1 MLSLFLYVEGNMKK
15 VIIAG
20 SRSFY
25 DYTLLKTELDKLFA
39 EPFIVV
45 SGGAKGADSLG
56 EIYAQEK
63 GYPIERYLA
72 KWNDLSVKNCVIKH
86 NSYGAYNAMAG
97 HNRNQEML
105 NAILKNLD
113 GGCVVAFWDG
123 KSKGTENMINISR
136 KAGIFVKIVKI

>member
-1 MLSLFLYVEGNMKK
+1 MKK

-20 SRSFY
+20 SRSFN
-25 DYTLLKTELDKLFA
+25 DYALLKIELDKLFS
-39 EPFIVV
+39 EPFTVV

-56 EIYAQEK
+56 EQYANEK
-63 GYPIERYLA
+63 GYSIERYLA
-72 KWNDLSVKNCVIKH
+72 KWNDLSVKNCVIKY

-105 NAILKNLD
+105 NAVLNNLD

-123 KSKGTENMINISR
+123 KSKGTENMIKISK
-136 KAGIFVKIVKI
+136 KAGIVVYIVEI

>member
-1 MLSLFLYVEGNMKK
+1 MKK

-20 SRSFY
+20 SRSFN
-25 DYTLLKTELDKLFA
+25 DYSLLRTELDKLFN
-39 EPFIVV
+39 EPFIIV

-56 EIYAQEK
+56 EQYAQEK
-63 GYPIERYLA
+63 GYEIERYLA
-72 KWNDLSVKNCVIKH
+72 KWNDLSVPNCRIKY

-105 NAILKNLD
+105 NAILNNLD

-123 KSKGTENMINISR
+123 QSKGTENMINISK
-136 KAGIFVKIVKI
+136 KAGISIKIVKI

>member
-1 MLSLFLYVEGNMKK
+1 MKK

-20 SRSFY
+20 SRSFNNY
-25 DYTLLKTELDKLFA
+25 NLLKLELDKLFS

-45 SGGAKGADSLG
+45 SGGAKGADTLG
-56 EIYAQEK
+56 EDYAREK
-63 GYPIERYLA
+63 GYQIERYLA
-72 KWNDLSVKNCVIKH
+72 KWNDLSVPNCRIKY

-105 NAILKNLD
+105 NSILNNND

-123 KSKGTENMINISR
+123 ESKGTENMIRIS
-136 KAGIFVKIVKI
+136 KKVGVPVYIVKI